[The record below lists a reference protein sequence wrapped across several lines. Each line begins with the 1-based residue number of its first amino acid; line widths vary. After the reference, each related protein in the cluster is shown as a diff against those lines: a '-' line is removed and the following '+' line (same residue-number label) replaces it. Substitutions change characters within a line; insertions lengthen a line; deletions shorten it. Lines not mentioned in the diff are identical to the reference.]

1 MQFVFAGLVAL
12 VLLLVG
18 TTWLS
23 RRAATH
29 EAIDDARAR
38 TELLARA
45 VIEPGIPPGFVDG
58 KAAALDRFDRLVR
71 QRVLSDDV
79 LRLKVWDQDGT
90 ILYSDKTQVIGQ
102 VFPLDEDDLK
112 VLTEGGSDAEV
123 SDLSKPENSYERPFG
138 ELVEVYT
145 RVIDRNGNPL
155 LLETYF
161 SSGRISQRT
170 AEVIGAFRP
179 ITVASLGLFL
189 ALTVP
194 IVWLLARQLDSSAAS
209 RERLLLAAVEAS
221 DTERRRIARDLHDG
235 VVQDLAGT
243 SFELSATAREVSDQ
257 PRLAAVIDDLG
268 AGVRRSLRSLRS
280 LLVEI
285 YPPELRTAGL
295 TAALDDLVAP
305 ATAMG
310 IDVEVQVAD
319 TSALP
324 DEAVALVWRVAQEA
338 IRNATR
344 HGRPASLSVRVV
356 VTDGVVS
363 LTVSDDGVGFD
374 PDASLAAGEHF
385 GLRGIRDL
393 VDEAGGSLSVR
404 SAMGT
409 GTIVQL
415 RLPLP

>member
-1 MQFVFAGLVAL
+1 VQFVFAGLVAL

-23 RRAATH
+23 KRAATH

-45 VIEPGIPPGFVDG
+45 VIEPGIPSGFVDG
-58 KAAALDRFDRLVR
+58 EAAALDRFDRLVR

-79 LRLKVWDQDGT
+79 LRVKVWDQDGT

-145 RVIDRNGNPL
+145 RVIDRDGNPL

-161 SSGRISQRT
+161 SSGQISRRT

-257 PRLAAVIDDLG
+257 PRLAAVIDGLG
-268 AGVRRSLRSLRS
+268 AGVRRSLRS

-295 TAALDDLVAP
+295 AAALDDLLAP

-310 IDVEVQVAD
+310 IDVEMQVAD

-324 DEAVALVWRVAQEA
+324 DEAVAIVWRVAQEA

-356 VTDGVVS
+356 VTDAVVA

-374 PDASLAAGEHF
+374 PDLSLAAGEHF

-404 SAMGT
+404 SARGT

-415 RLPLP
+415 GLPLP